1 MRTLAEGLAAG
12 AASAQ
17 AEATAGSLAPP
28 LCVDLDGTLVRTD
41 LLHEQF
47 LLLLRQRPQALLSLP
62 RWLLGG
68 KAALKR
74 RLADLVR
81 LDLDTLPL
89 NEPLVDYL
97 AAERAKGRELALL
110 SAADDT
116 LVQAYALQLGLFS
129 WAQGSDGQLNLAGAK
144 KLVAIRAHYEARS
157 PMPAM
162 RPSTCRSGPRVL
174 PPWWQAMPVA
184 GCRR

>member
-1 MRTLAEGLAAG
+1 MAG
-12 AASAQ
+12 VK
-17 AEATAGSLAPP
+17 APP
-28 LCVDLDGTLVRTD
+28 LCVDLDGTLLRTD

-47 LLLLRQRPQALLSLP
+47 LQLLRQRPQALLSLP

-68 KAALKR
+68 KAVVKR

-110 SAADDT
+110 SAADDS
-116 LVQAYALQLGLFS
+116 LV
-129 WAQGSDGQLNLAGAK
+129 
-144 KLVAIRAHYEARS
+144 
-157 PMPAM
+157 
-162 RPSTCRSGPRVL
+162 
-174 PPWWQAMPVA
+174 
-184 GCRR
+184 